1 MRQSNL
7 PPLLRGRVGAGG
19 AQRGFTLVEMMVG
32 LAILSIVTIAMAGT
46 FLVASRAVSNEA
58 RAIAADEAISGASL
72 WLTRDLNS
80 AVALPAGT
88 ARLGNPSVNLTYG
101 SPPVTVAYTV
111 NTNNDLVRTVNGVD
125 TTAAR
130 GITSVTIMAAAG
142 CYATVPI
149 QPSATGATAATFNV
163 GNRPG
168 GCW

>member
-111 NTNNDLVRTVNGVD
+111 NTNNDLVPTVNGVD

-130 GITSVTIMAAAG
+130 GITSVTIMAPAR
-142 CYATVPI
+142 CYATMTIP
-149 QPSATGATAATFNV
+149 PSATGATAATLHACNPP
-163 GNRPG
+163 R

>member
-1 MRQSNL
+1 
-7 PPLLRGRVGAGG
+7 VGG

-32 LAILSIVTIAMAGT
+32 LAILSIVTIAMGGT

-80 AVALPAGT
+80 AIALPAGMVS
-88 ARLGNPSVNLTYG
+88 LGNPPVTLQYG
-101 SPPVTVAYTV
+101 SPAVTVAYSV
-111 NTNNDLVRTVNGVD
+111 NANHDLVRAVNGVD

-130 GITSVTIMAAAG
+130 GVTSVTVTPAG
-142 CYATVPI
+142 CYATVTI
-149 QPSATGATAATFNV
+149 QPWATGAIAATFNV

>member
-1 MRQSNL
+1 MR
-7 PPLLRGRVGAGG
+7 
-19 AQRGFTLVEMMVG
+19 QRGFTLVEMMVA

-58 RAIAADEAISGASL
+58 RTISADEAVSGASL

-80 AVALPAGT
+80 AAALPVGT
-88 ARLGNPSVNLTYG
+88 VGLGNPPVTLQYG
-101 SPPVTVAYTV
+101 SPAVIVAYSV
-111 NTNNDLVRTVNGVD
+111 NTNNDLVRTVNGVA

-130 GITSVTIMAAAG
+130 GITSVTVTAAG
-142 CYATVPI
+142 CYATVTI

-163 GNRPG
+163 SNRPG